1 MCESYMPKEI
11 LFNILKTRS
20 YICIL
25 IVVSLILGLSSVSF
39 KTLIIPSFK
48 EQVINNII
56 DEANRVSSH
65 LKASIDFKS
74 KNLSEINQQ
83 VKTEMDEF
91 QIYKIHYYDRN
102 GRNIYSSNNAQMGKI
117 NTHGYFT
124 DIVAKGEVYFKIKQ
138 AGEKSLE
145 GELVFRDIIEIYLP
159 IMQSNIF
166 LGAFELYY
174 DISQELYEFNL
185 VAASLTRISLFV
197 FSSAFA
203 LMLVFL
209 YFASKN
215 NLQIKNYQFELRSL
229 AELDHLTQ
237 IYNRRFF
244 YEHAS
249 LMLLEHGRSRK
260 NISICMIDIDNFKEI
275 NDTYGHK
282 AGDLVIKNV
291 CTTIKSLTRQSD
303 IVARYGGEEF
313 IILLPNTTII
323 DAAHLSNN
331 ICNRIAELEISIEQ
345 HSITLT
351 VSIGISQYDAPQ
363 DLESFIHNADTALY
377 SAKRTGKDRVSLF
390 SNPALNV

>member
-1 MCESYMPKEI
+1 MPKEI

-25 IVVSLILGLSSVSF
+25 IVLSLILGLSSVSF